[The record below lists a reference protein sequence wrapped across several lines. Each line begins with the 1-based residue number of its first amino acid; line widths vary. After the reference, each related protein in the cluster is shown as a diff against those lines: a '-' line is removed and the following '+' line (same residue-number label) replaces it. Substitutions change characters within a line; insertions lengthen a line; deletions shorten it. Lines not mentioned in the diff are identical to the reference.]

1 MDILIINGPN
11 LNLLGAREPDK
22 YGTKT
27 LADIEGFLKVM
38 ALEAS
43 VEIGFYQSN
52 HEGDIVDT
60 IQQTRAKFIII
71 NPAAYTHTSVAI
83 RDAFLA
89 ISKPFIEIHLSN
101 IYNREAFR
109 TKSLLSDIA
118 FGCIFGFGTNSYK
131 LAMIEAINHIN
142 TNTYKGV

>member
-1 MDILIINGPN
+1 
-11 LNLLGAREPDK
+11 
-22 YGTKT
+22 
-27 LADIEGFLKVM
+27 M
-38 ALEAS
+38 ALEAG
-43 VEIGFYQSN
+43 VKVGFYQSN
-52 HEGDIVDT
+52 HEGAIVDT

-101 IYNREAFR
+101 IYNREEFR

-118 FGCIFGFGTNSYK
+118 FGGIFGFGTNGYK
-131 LAMIEAINHIN
+131 LAMIEAINHICSS
-142 TNTYKGV
+142 

>member
-1 MDILIINGPN
+1 MDILVINGPN
-11 LNLLGAREPDK
+11 LNLLGTREPEK

-27 LADIEGFLKVM
+27 LEDIENLLQNM
-38 ALEAS
+38 ALENNLKLS
-43 VEIGFYQSN
+43 FYQSN
-52 HEGDIVDT
+52 HEGEIVD
-60 IQQTRAKFIII
+60 ILQQTKARFIII
-71 NPAAYTHTSVAI
+71 NPAAFTHTSVAI

-101 IYNREAFR
+101 IYNREEFR

-118 FGCIFGFGTNSYK
+118 FGGIFGFGANSYK
-131 LAMIEAINHIN
+131 LAMIEAINYIN

>member
-1 MDILIINGPN
+1 MDILVINGPN
-11 LNLLGAREPDK
+11 LNLLGTREPEK

-27 LADIEGFLKVM
+27 LADIE
-38 ALEAS
+38 AS
-43 VEIGFYQSN
+43 LQNLASENNLNLSFCQSN
-52 HEGDIVDT
+52 HEGEIVDI
-60 IQQTRAKFIII
+60 IQQTKARFIII
-71 NPAAYTHTSVAI
+71 NPAAFTHTSVAI

-101 IYNREAFR
+101 IYNREEFR

-118 FGCIFGFGTNSYK
+118 FGGIFGFGANSYK
-131 LAMIEAINHIN
+131 LAMIEAINYIN

>member
-1 MDILIINGPN
+1 MDILVINGPN
-11 LNLLGAREPDK
+11 LNLLGTREPDK

-27 LADIEGFLKVM
+27 LGDIESFLKIM
-38 ALEAS
+38 ALEAN
-43 VEIGFYQSN
+43 VEVSFFQSN
-52 HEGDIVDT
+52 HEGAIVDA
-60 IQQTRAKFIII
+60 IQHTRAKFIII

-101 IYNREAFR
+101 IYNREEFR

-118 FGCIFGFGTNSYK
+118 LGGIFGFGTNSYK
-131 LAMIEAINHIN
+131 LAMIEAINHIRS
-142 TNTYKGV
+142 

>member
-1 MDILIINGPN
+1 MDILVINGPN
-11 LNLLGAREPDK
+11 LNLLGTREPDK
-22 YGTKT
+22 YGNKT
-27 LADIEGFLKVM
+27 LADIETILRDM
-38 ALEAS
+38 TLENNL
-43 VEIGFYQSN
+43 ELGFYQSN

-60 IQQTRAKFIII
+60 IQQTKAKFIII

-89 ISKPFIEIHLSN
+89 IGKPFIEIHLSN
-101 IYNREAFR
+101 IYNREEFR

-118 FGCIFGFGTNSYK
+118 FGGIFGFGANGYK
-131 LAMIEAINHIN
+131 LAMIEAINYIK

>member
-1 MDILIINGPN
+1 MDILVINGPN
-11 LNLLGAREPDK
+11 LNLLGTREPDK

-27 LADIEGFLKVM
+27 LADVESLLKIM
-38 ALEAS
+38 ALEAN
-43 VEIGFYQSN
+43 VNVGFFQSN
-52 HEGDIVDT
+52 YEGAIVDT
-60 IQQTRAKFIII
+60 IQQTKAKFIII

-101 IYNREAFR
+101 IYNREEFR

-118 FGCIFGFGTNSYK
+118 LGGIFGFGTNSYK

-142 TNTYKGV
+142 TST